1 MLNLST
7 KPTKKIIDVLTDKLV
22 RRYEQLYGVGNVTSN
37 YLNQNMQVHAIVP
50 VLDDK
55 LNATTT
61 KVTVAVHQV
70 DNLLKFVDDSLVNAN
85 QVIAQRLSEA
95 RDIVAK
101 FAASRTLKKIFDDKF
116 AERQG
121 ELGGAS
127 RDFKVSVDVYLNP
140 GSPTSVNIKGDVY
153 EESCGARHY
162 VRLAVA
168 LTAVLKSEL
177 TGAEFEAAVLDKT
190 VRKMNADADKFVE
203 YELWAAKRRRER
215 WS

>member
-1 MLNLST
+1 MST

-22 RRYEQLYGVGNVTSN
+22 KRYEQLYGVGNVTSN
-37 YLNQNMQVHAIVP
+37 YLNQNMQVHAVVP

-61 KVTVAVHQV
+61 KVIVAVHQV

-85 QVIAQRLSEA
+85 QVIAQRLVEA
-95 RDIVAK
+95 HEITAK
-101 FAASRTLKKIFDDKF
+101 FAASRAFKKIFDDKF
-116 AERQG
+116 AERQS
-121 ELGGAS
+121 ELYGAS
-127 RDFKVSVDVYLNP
+127 PDFKINTDVYLNP
-140 GSPTSVNIKGDVY
+140 GSPTSVNIKGYVY
-153 EESCGARHY
+153 EDGAGTRHY

-177 TGAEFEAAVLDKT
+177 TGAEFEAAVLDKV
-190 VRKMNADADKFVE
+190 VRKMNAEADKFIE
-203 YELWAAKRRRER
+203 HELWAAKQRRER